1 MAASSGVPPHADRF
15 RSTGAV
21 PVDGLPNTTAME
33 RAMPQIGQFTRETSG
48 FTGRIETFTLFRDIA
63 ILPADPSDAEN
74 APDYRIHA
82 RDDGAEE
89 TGPEIGAGWKRTG
102 ERAGEYVALL
112 IDDPAL
118 PQPIRANLFLD
129 DEAGNAWSLH
139 WSRPR
144 DRTEKD

>member
-1 MAASSGVPPHADRF
+1 
-15 RSTGAV
+15 
-21 PVDGLPNTTAME
+21 
-33 RAMPQIGQFTRETSG
+33 MPQIGQFTRETSG

-63 ILPADPSDAEN
+63 IVPADPSDAEN

-89 TGPEIGAGWKRTG
+89 TGPEVGAGWKRTG
-102 ERAGEYVALL
+102 ERAGEYIALL

-118 PQPIRANLFLD
+118 PQPIRANLFRD
-129 DEAGNAWSLH
+129 DDAGNAWSLH

-144 DRTEKD
+144 DRAEKD